1 MDQILGAG
9 CHNGED
15 LGRRYRNGEP
25 TGHGMSYLA
34 FDFTM
39 EIILLRAKFMLEERV
54 LPPALR
60 PLDAEI
66 AFDDIL
72 PGGIS
77 FIEERM
83 RDTAKPA
90 WQVTVTIS
98 CRRPPRFFTEFE
110 DAARLARQNTENRR
124 RVTAMDF
131 ALTNL
136 ASRLSM
142 YRDYP

>member
-1 MDQILGAG
+1 
-9 CHNGED
+9 
-15 LGRRYRNGEP
+15 
-25 TGHGMSYLA
+25 MSYLA

-39 EIILLRAKFMLEERV
+39 EILLVRAKFMLEESA

-77 FIEERM
+77 IGEEKSNQPG
-83 RDTAKPA
+83 KPA

-110 DAARLARQNTENRR
+110 DSASLTNPRTENRR
-124 RVTAMDF
+124 RATAMDF

-136 ASRLSM
+136 VSGYVFTR
-142 YRDYP
+142 